1 MKKISLFLAVAALAI
16 LLPTATFASTNLV
29 TNPGFETGD
38 FTGWTLGG
46 NCSLFCN
53 VTTTMPHSGNFSAQ
67 LGPVG
72 SDGTLSQT
80 ISTVAGD
87 TYTFSFWLANDAG
100 TPSDFSAFF
109 GGTQVLSLP
118 NPDGFPYT
126 LFSSND
132 VASSNSTTI
141 MFDFRD
147 DPAYFYLDDVS
158 VVAGGTQVPEPSS
171 FIALGTGLL
180 GLITPLRRR
189 FHA

>member
-1 MKKISLFLAVAALAI
+1 MKKMSLFLAVAALAI

-46 NCSLFCN
+46 NCGLFCN
-53 VTTTMPHSGNFSAQ
+53 VTTFMPHTGTYSAQ

-87 TYTFSFWLANDAG
+87 AYTFSFWLAAESG
-100 TPSDFSAFF
+100 TPNDFSAMFD
-109 GGTQVLSLP
+109 GNTLLSITDTP
-118 NPDGFPYT
+118 GFDYT
-126 LFSSND
+126 LFTYNV
-132 VASSNSTTI
+132 VASSNSSTI
-141 MFDFRD
+141 EFGFRD
-147 DPAYFYLDDVS
+147 DPAYFFLDDVS

-171 FIALGTGLL
+171 FIVLGTGLL
-180 GLITPLRRR
+180 GLISPLRRR